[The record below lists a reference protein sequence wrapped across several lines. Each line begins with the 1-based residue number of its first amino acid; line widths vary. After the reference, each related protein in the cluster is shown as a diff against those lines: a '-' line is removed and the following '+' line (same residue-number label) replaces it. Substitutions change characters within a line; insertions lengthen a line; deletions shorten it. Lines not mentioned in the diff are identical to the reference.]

1 MLRPL
6 MRLEIVLHAAS
17 WISQGSR
24 SYSKV
29 DTHFNSHFASLA
41 PQNMVLLA
49 REQLR
54 LLSSQRLALPLA
66 DFERQDA
73 GGRWQRR
80 SNQHAA
86 PIYKRPRSRV
96 LVSYA

>member
-1 MLRPL
+1 
-6 MRLEIVLHAAS
+6 
-17 WISQGSR
+17 
-24 SYSKV
+24 V

-73 GGRWQRR
+73 GGSSEVTSTPRQFT
-80 SNQHAA
+80 SAHVAA
-86 PIYKRPRSRV
+86 F
-96 LVSYA
+96 